1 MPERTSGT
9 SASVAIAATF
19 TAEPIKQPLDFLLQE
34 AGLALALNFAPY
46 NQVLQELVS
55 HSSAL
60 AINPLGVNV
69 LFVRFEDIVR
79 DITDP
84 VEARSLISRT
94 ADELLGLLNLFV
106 GRCKTPVILAAFQA
120 SPEVRDEIVEAI
132 DFATAHLLVQAA
144 ALPGVFVLDSND
156 IDALAVGERYD
167 SDSNDLAHIP
177 FTESYFAAIAL
188 ALTRRIHALRVPD
201 RKVLVLDCDNTIW
214 RGVVGEDGVDGI
226 TIPPAFA
233 ALQKF
238 AIAAQAKGILICL
251 ASKNVESDVLAVLEQ
266 RPDMLLK
273 LDHIVAHKINW
284 NPKPQNVVALAR
296 ELNLGLDAFV
306 FVDDNPVEC
315 ELMRT
320 EIPQVL
326 TLQLPPDEQIESFL
340 SHLWV
345 FDKIAVTNEDTR
357 RTSMYK
363 EEAARKQL
371 EHSAVDIVDFVS
383 SLKVKVDINSPNE
396 SEWPRLAQ
404 LTSRTNQFN
413 FTTARRSEGELRAL
427 QGSAAGWSVL
437 RVNVSDRFGDYGLVG
452 LVICHA
458 SSEALIVDTFLLSC
472 RVLGRGVEHSIL
484 RHLGALARQLHLEE
498 VLLPFKRS
506 ARNEPAWAFAESVAA
521 QFRADEEAGQ
531 VYRIPTDQ
539 AVGILH
545 RPGQDPEA
553 VIKARESGNKKVAP
567 PTISA
572 DLTERYTTFA
582 QKLLTS
588 EDVLAAAKKVD
599 LKARTLPGLA
609 VPPRDAT
616 ERQMLVLWQEVLGIT
631 DLGIDD
637 DYAALGGT
645 SLLAARLFASIS
657 NRFGI
662 KLPLTSILEHSTV
675 RRLAAL
681 VSVQNVAAKT
691 LVDLRSG
698 GSKSIF
704 FVYDGDGETLLY
716 LNIARRLPATFSI
729 FGIEPL
735 RLENVPLAHTRIED
749 MAAYCVGAL
758 RSKQP
763 KGPYIIGGMCAGGV
777 IAYEMARQLQID
789 GEVVQ
794 RVVLL
799 DAARPAASKR
809 KGRIAQQRK
818 GRLSQ
823 LISGDGQKPDIAKLS
838 LLVTRKLINAA
849 IWEIDS
855 RIRRLSVRAR
865 FKLLSMLL
873 LRRRGWPSL
882 IPPLNVRQIYDSAEL
897 SYRAPPSSL
906 PVLLIRARVG
916 QGGDAPFREVYSD
929 ESLGWAEVVRDL
941 IIDDVDGGHFSMLQ
955 EPHAA
960 MLAKK
965 IADRLASEIEVAEPA
980 SMTILKVNAA

>member
-1 MPERTSGT
+1 MLDRTSGT
-9 SASVAIAATF
+9 TASVAIAATF
-19 TAEPIKQPLDFLLQE
+19 TAEPIEQPLDFLLQE
-34 AGLALALNFAPY
+34 AALQLAINFAPY

-94 ADELLGLLNLFV
+94 ADELLGLLNSFV

-120 SPEVRDEIVEAI
+120 SPEVRDEIVEAV
-132 DFATAHLLVQAA
+132 DVATAHLLLQAVS
-144 ALPGVFVLDSND
+144 LPGVFVLDSND

-188 ALTRRIHALRVPD
+188 ALTRKIHALRVPD

-214 RGVVGEDGVDGI
+214 RGVVGEDGVEGI

-251 ASKNVESDVLAVLEQ
+251 ASKNVESDVLAALEQ

-284 NPKPQNVVALAR
+284 NPKPQNVAALAR
-296 ELNLGLDAFV
+296 ELNLGLDSFV

-320 EIPQVL
+320 ELPQVL

-345 FDKIAVTNEDTR
+345 FDKIAVTNEDAR

-371 EHSAVDIVDFVS
+371 EHSALDIVDFVS

-413 FTTARRSEGELRAL
+413 FTTVRRSEGELKL
-427 QGSAAGWSVL
+427 QGSLAGWSIL

-458 SSEALIVDTFLLSC
+458 SSVALVVDTFLLSC

-484 RHLGALARQLHLEE
+484 RHLGELAKQLHLKE

-521 QFRADEEAGQ
+521 QFRTEEEAGHL
-531 VYRIPTDQ
+531 YRIPTDQ
-539 AVGILH
+539 AVAILH
-545 RPGQDPEA
+545 RPGHDPEA
-553 VIKARESGNKKVAP
+553 VIKARKSENKKVAP

-588 EDVLAAAKKVD
+588 ADVVAAAKKVD

-657 NRFGI
+657 NRFGV

-729 FGIEPL
+729 FGIEPF

-749 MAAYCVGAL
+749 MAAHCVGVL

-763 KGPYIIGGMCAGGV
+763 KGPYIVGGMCAGGV

-823 LISGDGQKPDIAKLS
+823 LIAGDGQKPDIAELS
-838 LLVTRKLINAA
+838 LQVIRKLINAG

-865 FKLLSMLL
+865 FKLLSILL
-873 LRRRGWPSL
+873 SRRRAWPSL

-906 PVLLIRARVG
+906 PVLLIRARAG
-916 QGGDAPFREVYSD
+916 QGGDSPFREVYVD
-929 ESLGWAEVVRDL
+929 ETLGWAEVVRDL
-941 IIDDVDGGHFSMLQ
+941 IVEDVDGGHFSMLQ
-955 EPHAA
+955 EPHAE
-960 MLAKK
+960 MLAKR
-965 IADRLASEIEVAEPA
+965 IADRLASEIPLVEQPHNA
-980 SMTILKVNAA
+980 ILKENAA